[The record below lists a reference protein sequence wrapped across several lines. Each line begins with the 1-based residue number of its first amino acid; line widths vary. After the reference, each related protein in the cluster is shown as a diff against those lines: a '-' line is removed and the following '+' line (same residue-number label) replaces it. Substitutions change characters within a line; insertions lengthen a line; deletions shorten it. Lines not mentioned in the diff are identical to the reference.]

1 MFFVYILRNI
11 KTKKLSIGLTDD
23 FNGEFKNEP
32 KSVLVSLKI
41 FKDKKEAGKLEK
53 YLKSEKG
60 LTELKARIKKKAL
73 GVLG

>member
-1 MFFVYILRNI
+1 MYSVYILKNI

-23 FNGEFKNEP
+23 FKSEFGENP
-32 KSVLVSLKI
+32 KSVLVSLKT

-60 LTELKARIKKKAL
+60 TKEFKAKMKKKAL
-73 GVLG
+73 GILA

>member
-1 MFFVYILRNI
+1 MYFVYILKNI

-23 FNGEFKNEP
+23 FKSEFVNNP
-32 KSVLVSLKI
+32 KSVLASLKT

-60 LTELKARIKKKAL
+60 MAELKARIKKKAL
-73 GVLG
+73 GILS